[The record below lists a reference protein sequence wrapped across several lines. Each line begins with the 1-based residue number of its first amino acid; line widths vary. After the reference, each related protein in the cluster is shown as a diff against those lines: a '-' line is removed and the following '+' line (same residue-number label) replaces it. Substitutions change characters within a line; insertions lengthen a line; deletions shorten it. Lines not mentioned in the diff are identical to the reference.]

1 MAIEQEMS
9 FNDYINIIRRRFL
22 YVIGFFI
29 LAFLAS
35 IAVALKLSPV
45 YQSTGTILIESQKIQ
60 PDQAIQKY
68 AVDRFEALKQV
79 VLTNE
84 NLVRIASKNKLY
96 DLNKKKNVEAAGLA
110 QATRA
115 NIVVNLLT
123 ADSGQWGDKPTFAF
137 QVSFNYYKPNETY
150 NVTNDL
156 IKLFLD
162 ENDKASKNRATET
175 ADFFSKEAEK
185 QKVILEKIEK
195 EVTSYKQRFSNS
207 LPQNKEMQVTSLQ
220 RLEEDL
226 RATQREYSATQAELR
241 SLDVSMESA
250 KAGIGLNTGP
260 KETNSTA
267 DELDKSKIEY
277 ARLSSIYSENHPTLK
292 ALQRKIDA
300 LEKSA
305 TPSAPTSNKSVTA
318 QSVMVSKVQAQI
330 DSANARL
337 RSLEADESNIRG
349 RIRQIEGL
357 VLQSAQTEGALGTLE
372 RDYENAKTAYAE
384 IKAKQDNSKIA
395 QNIEMENKGE
405 RFVLIEAPLLPQ
417 KPIKPNRILIILAG
431 FFGAIGGAI
440 GFAVLL
446 EALDTRVRGVDALVS
461 IMKIQPMATI
471 PYITN
476 KGEIKRNRNFIYNVL
491 TMALILLILTL
502 LLVHFFIMPLDIL
515 MSKIIAKF

>member
-9 FNDYINIIRRRFL
+9 FNDYINIIRRRL
-22 YVIGFFI
+22 PYVISFFI

-45 YQSTGTILIESQKIQ
+45 YQSTGTILIESQQVQ
-60 PDQAIQKY
+60 PDQAKEKY

-79 VLTNE
+79 VLTND
-84 NLVRIASKNKLY
+84 NLLKIAKQYQLY
-96 DLNKKKNVEAAGLA
+96 GLDKKPNIPPAGIS

-115 NIVVNLLT
+115 NVNVNLLT

-137 QVSFNYYKPNETY
+137 QVSFNYYKPDETY
-150 NVTNDL
+150 KVTNDL

-185 QKVILEKIEK
+185 QKAILEKIEK
-195 EVTSYKQRFSNS
+195 EVTSYKQRYSNS
-207 LPQNKEMQVTSLQ
+207 LPQNKDMQVTSLQ

-226 RATQREYSATQAELR
+226 RVTQREYSDTQAELR

-250 KAGIGLNTGP
+250 KAGIGLNTP
-260 KETNSTA
+260 KEQNSTG
-267 DELDKSKIEY
+267 DELEKAKIEF

-292 ALQRKIDA
+292 ALQRRIDA

-305 TPSAPTSNKSVTA
+305 VPAGASKPVTA

-337 RSLEADESNIRG
+337 RTLQLDEGNIRSK
-349 RIRQIEGL
+349 IRQIEGL

-431 FFGAIGGAI
+431 FFGAIAGAI

-446 EALDTRVRGVDALVS
+446 EAIDNRVRGVDALVS

-476 KGEIKRNRNFIYNVL
+476 KAELKRNKNFIYNIL
-491 TMALILLILTL
+491 TIILILIILTL
-502 LLVHFFIMPLDIL
+502 LLVHFFIMPLDIV
-515 MSKIIAKF
+515 MSKIVARF